1 MRNDTLRKLQ
11 ILERRILHIAK
22 AGNLRRCELRQ
33 GRGVLEMKN
42 INFSQLSKAIETIK
56 SGSANRVDINNIKIY
71 KCGTIIRIDMPF
83 DCNFIPERVD
93 IIANILKDVK
103 KANVDCYNKYGEGIS
118 DFEITDIARQYGLN
132 KEDIKI
138 D

>member
-1 MRNDTLRKLQ
+1 
-11 ILERRILHIAK
+11 
-22 AGNLRRCELRQ
+22 
-33 GRGVLEMKN
+33 MKN
-42 INFSQLSKAIETIK
+42 INLSQLSKAIETIK

-83 DCNFIPERVD
+83 DCNFIPDRVD

-118 DFEITDIARQYGLN
+118 DIEITDIAKQYGLN
-132 KEDIKI
+132 EEDIKI